1 MDDVLRTPAG
11 PWAAAPMRAVGSR
24 AAGWD
29 LLLVTVTVYV
39 ATAVGR
45 IHQLFTTLLPMKPAL
60 VSALLALA
68 LLLLQQSGQ
77 RRVGLLRSA
86 TTSCLL
92 GLLVWGA
99 LSVPGALN
107 QGLAFQTWTDLV
119 RSVLMGL
126 VIAASIRDV
135 HDIERLILV
144 YFGVTVVYTA
154 VVLSRFQLGA
164 DSWRLAGLYYY
175 DANDFATLIA
185 TAMPLGLYYI
195 LARHRPLLRALAAA
209 GLAVLAV
216 GLIKSG
222 SRGGF
227 LALLA
232 VTAFVLLR
240 FTTVPARTRAVAL
253 VIILLVAGTS
263 ASDKYWAQMQTIIH
277 PDQDYNSTSD
287 AGRLKIWTRGLGYMA
302 DYPVLGVGI
311 GNFPTAEGTISPLAK
326 RQERGVGVRWGAA
339 HNSFV
344 QVGAELGIPGLL
356 LFVAMIATAFR
367 SLRHVAAQHSRASR
381 VPDDVARLAQSL
393 MAALVGFSVGAFFLS
408 LGYADMLCALV
419 AFAIALAKTARGD
432 AARSQPRPRNVPI

>member
-1 MDDVLRTPAG
+1 MDEALRPLAG
-11 PWAAAPMRAVGSR
+11 AWVAAPNRAVKSG
-24 AAGWD
+24 ATGWD
-29 LLLVTVTVYV
+29 LLLVTVAVYV

-45 IHQLFTTLLPMKPAL
+45 VHQLFPMLLPLKPAM
-60 VSALLALA
+60 VSALLAI
-68 LLLLQQSGQ
+68 LLLVLQQSGQ
-77 RRVGLLRSA
+77 RRLGLLRSA

-107 QGLAFQTWTDLV
+107 QGIAFQTWTDLV
-119 RSVLMGL
+119 RSVGMGL
-126 VIAASIRDV
+126 VVAASIRAV
-135 HDIERLILV
+135 RDIERVTLV

-175 DANDFATLIA
+175 DANDFATLIT
-185 TAMPLGLYYI
+185 TAMPLGLYFVI
-195 LARHRPLLRALAAA
+195 ARQRPLLRVLATL
-209 GLAVLAV
+209 GLAILAV

-232 VTAFVLLR
+232 VTAFVLLA
-240 FTTVPARTRAVAL
+240 FTSVPARTRAVAL
-253 VIILLVAGTS
+253 VIILVVAGTT

-287 AGRLKIWTRGLGYMA
+287 AGRLKIWKRGLGYMA

-326 RQERGVGVRWGAA
+326 RQERGLGVRWGAA

-344 QVGAELGIPGLL
+344 QVGAELGVPGVL
-356 LFVAMIATAFR
+356 LFVGVIVTVFR
-367 SLRHVAAQHSRASR
+367 SLRRVARRRAQAGRA
-381 VPDDVARLAQSL
+381 PDEVARLAQGL
-393 MAALVGFSVGAFFLS
+393 MAALVGFVVGAFFLS
-408 LGYADMLCALV
+408 LGYADMLCVLVGLAV
-419 AFAIALAKTARGD
+419 AFVKTARDD
-432 AARSQPRPRNVPI
+432 AARSQPQPRTVAI